1 MANNNIQ
8 QYIDLVTSE
17 HADKPNFISWLTAH
31 ISIIDDLSSMLDVF
45 SAAFDLDTA
54 TGSQLDILGEVIG
67 VARTVPWQ
75 PTGSVSP
82 VMDDDHFRLALKARI
97 AINQWDGTITQIF
110 DIWYNLLP
118 NIYLVLHDNQD
129 MTMSSLIIGMTDSL
143 DQDLVA
149 HGYIVPKPESVHV
162 NTAFPSTKVFALGL
176 DNDVFGGLG
185 EGYWLSGF

>member
-17 HADKPNFISWLTAH
+17 HADKPNFIAWLTANVAL
-31 ISIIDDLSSMLDVF
+31 IDDLSSMLDVF
-45 SAAFDLDTA
+45 SVAFDIDTA

-75 PTGSVSP
+75 PTGIVSP
-82 VMDDDHFRLALKARI
+82 IMDDDHFRLALKARI
-97 AINQWDGTITQIF
+97 AINQWDGTITQLF

-118 NIYLVLHDNQD
+118 NVYLILHDNQD
-129 MTMSSLIIGMTDSL
+129 MSMSALVIGMADTM

-149 HGYIVPKPESVHV
+149 HGYIVPKPEGVHLNV
-162 NTAFPSTKVFALGL
+162 AFLSTKVFALGL
-176 DNDVFGGLG
+176 ENDVFGGLG
-185 EGYWLSGF
+185 EGYWISGF